1 MRNKPEAVCTAGLII
16 VNSAVFLILSMFG
29 NTEDAYFMLQHGAM
43 YGPSVTEAHEFY
55 RLVTCLF
62 LHFGIQ
68 HLLNNMVMLGA
79 LGWNLEKEIGKMP
92 VSCEVTEG
100 DHLITIKHLTNFR
113 WKKIQFRIKVYKHM
127 DITAKFN
134 PFWGTVKVYV
144 DGERVHYSKK

>member
-1 MRNKPEAVCTAGLII
+1 MR
-16 VNSAVFLILSMFG
+16 LSFFTVHCHSDMRAFV
-29 NTEDAYFMLQHGAM
+29 D
-43 YGPSVTEAHEFY
+43 
-55 RLVTCLF
+55 
-62 LHFGIQ
+62 
-68 HLLNNMVMLGA
+68 
-79 LGWNLEKEIGKMP
+79 EKEIGKMP

-113 WKKIQFRIKVYKHM
+113 WKKIQFRIKVNKHM